1 MKCRYT
7 LYVQAARRFS
17 VAMGK
22 CCECPRKPPND
33 YLQRLADCI
42 DACARVD
49 SIDEFAFPEEFREWY
64 NIAEDQ
70 FANKACIDR
79 ERAFRCFASRTH
91 ELTFALAGAGLC
103 RFVFAWLL
111 QAEPGRY
118 PVTMQVHATEV
129 VVPKMVRAVDGST
142 SPVVTPPES
151 PAESD
156 SSNRRGKPDSSASE
170 QTGTPGERDANGG
183 IVRNPSSL
191 GNGSKRRGKPAGHHF
206 DSISAR
212 SYYMTRSSLAGAAH
226 LRHGGDSV
234 ATADFLTEY
243 TVTTS
248 AEVVAQYM
256 PSEHGSDDIYGI
268 RTYESWI
275 RDIPWQ
281 EPDDLDVDNGLV
293 AATVDSN
300 DGLSTSV
307 FAMPTAEEAC
317 KFADACYQGF
327 FGSER
332 W

>member
-7 LYVQAARRFS
+7 LYIEAARRFS
-17 VAMGK
+17 VAMGCK
-22 CCECPRKPPND
+22 CCECPSKPPNE
-33 YLQRLADCI
+33 YLQCLADCI
-42 DACARVD
+42 DARVD

-70 FANKACIDR
+70 FANKASIDR

-111 QAEPGRY
+111 Q
-118 PVTMQVHATEV
+118 VHTKEV
-129 VVPKMVRAVDGST
+129 VMPGMVRAVDGSK

-170 QTGTPGERDANGG
+170 QTGTPGERDADGG

-206 DSISAR
+206 DSIPAR
-212 SYYMTRSSLAGAAH
+212 SYYMTRGSLARAAH
-226 LRHGGDSV
+226 LRHGGDSD
-234 ATADFLTEY
+234 AAADFLTEY

-256 PSEHGSDDIYGI
+256 SSEDRAEDIYGI
-268 RTYESWI
+268 RTYERWI
-275 RDIPWQ
+275 RAIPWQ
-281 EPDDLDVDNGLV
+281 ELDDLDVDNELV

-300 DGLSTSV
+300 DGLATSD
-307 FAMPTAEEAC
+307 FAMPTAEAAC
-317 KFADACYQGF
+317 TFADACFEKF
-327 FGSER
+327 FGQER

>member
-7 LYVQAARRFS
+7 LYIQAARRFS
-17 VAMGK
+17 VAMGCK
-22 CCECPRKPPND
+22 CCECPTKPPSD

-42 DACARVD
+42 DARVD

-70 FANKACIDR
+70 FANKASIDR

-111 QAEPGRY
+111 QAD
-118 PVTMQVHATEV
+118 TKEV
-129 VVPKMVRAVDGST
+129 VLPGMVRPVDGST

-170 QTGTPGERDANGG
+170 QTGTPGERDADGG

-206 DSISAR
+206 DSIPAR
-212 SYYMTRSSLAGAAH
+212 SYYMTRGSLAGAAH

-234 ATADFLTEY
+234 VPADFLTEY

-248 AEVVAQYM
+248 AEVVAQHM
-256 PSEHGSDDIYGI
+256 SSEDRAEDIYGI

-275 RDIPWQ
+275 RAIPWQ
-281 EPDDLDVDNGLV
+281 ELNALDVDNKLV
-293 AATVDSN
+293 AATVDIN
-300 DGLSTSV
+300 DGLATSG
-307 FAMPTAEEAC
+307 FAITTAEAAC
-317 KFADACYQGF
+317 TFADACFKDF
-327 FGSER
+327 FEQER